1 LQKLLQAIL
10 IGLRK
15 WQTPDAM
22 LDHIK
27 AKLEPRVAARKEV
40 LMTNMIQGVHD
51 FSAWLDP
58 LGVDLPLV
66 GCEAASFVAQHG
78 LNFVWR

>member
-1 LQKLLQAIL
+1 
-10 IGLRK
+10 
-15 WQTPDAM
+15 M
-22 LDHIK
+22 LEHIK

-66 GCEAASFVAQHG
+66 VCEAVSFVGQHD
-78 LNFVWR
+78 LSFEWH